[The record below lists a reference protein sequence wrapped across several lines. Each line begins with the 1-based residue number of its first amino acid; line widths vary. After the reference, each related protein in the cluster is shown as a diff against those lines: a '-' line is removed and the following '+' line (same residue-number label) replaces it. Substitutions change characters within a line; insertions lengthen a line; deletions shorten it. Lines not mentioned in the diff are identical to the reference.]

1 MSYVF
6 SRRSLI
12 AMVTMA
18 LLCGGLSRPL
28 SSSCGADDPPGK
40 SIADQLGLPTFAG
53 TGGKPVKVSATFYV
67 PPGKRR
73 GKLYVTAKIAPQN
86 HLYSVTQ
93 KSGGPLPTKI
103 GVTSPT
109 KVKFLGPW
117 TPDKKP
123 KVKASD
129 VFDVPVEEHHGTV
142 TWTASFEIPVGVDG
156 KTLKLQ
162 VKVDGQVCT
171 DDLLSCM
178 EVKESLVAKFQVPKK
193 PAKKPA
199 KKTATKS
206 AAATTKR
213 SLPAANTLVAARS
226 FAQDPFAE
234 AAGGFQDK
242 TGNVS
247 LEGQASSSVVAA
259 GDSVAFSLTVIPTP
273 PYHVYDYAAT
283 DPNTGIKPTLLV
295 VQAPQGWQVTGPETV
310 GTPVVKDDPSG
321 LPLIYYEEPVTWTLT
336 VTIPPG
342 TAAGEYD
349 LAGGVA
355 YQVCKDDTCDPPTG
369 VDYRFRIT
377 VAAET
382 RPAAV
387 ALTLTEGSYAKL
399 AQQALAMAGSVSGTG
414 TQVTPPNSTD
424 EPAAGAGF
432 QIDQLK
438 VAGGSDDSSLLTVL
452 LIAFAAGFILN
463 FMPCVLPVIGLK
475 IVSFVQQAGA
485 SRQRV
490 FMLNLWFSIGLISV
504 FMVLAVMA
512 KLMGLGWGDQFRNL
526 PFNIVLTAIVFV
538 FALSFL
544 GVWEIPIPGFVAS
557 GKASEVADQE
567 GPAGAFCKGVLTT
580 VLATPCSGPLL
591 VPALTWA
598 VAQPPLVTYL
608 GFFCV
613 GLGMAFPYLVI
624 GANPQLIRFLP
635 KPGAWMETFKNIMGF
650 VLLATVVFLM
660 TIVSSISIPAV
671 LPVFTFL
678 IGLWAACWWIGRTP
692 LTAEFSDQAKAWFG
706 GAVVAVCSGWVAFGF
721 VDNMMSARYEG
732 QAARD
737 VAQFKVV
744 AAQQAKENKDNIEEL
759 EWLPFSTDLL
769 EELTQQGNTVF
780 IDFTADW

>member
-1 MSYVF
+1 MNGVF
-6 SRRSLI
+6 FRRHLI
-12 AMVTMA
+12 AMVSMA
-18 LLCGGLSRPL
+18 LLCCDLGGPL
-28 SSSCGADDPPGK
+28 TSHCNADDPPAR
-40 SIADQLGLPTFAG
+40 SIADELGLPTLSG
-53 TGGKPVKVSATFYV
+53 PTGKPVKVSAAFYV
-67 PPGKRR
+67 AAGERR
-73 GKLYVTAKIAPQN
+73 GKLHVTAKIAPQN

-93 KSGGPLPTKI
+93 KPGGPLPTKI
-103 GVTSPT
+103 RVTSPT
-109 KVKFLGPW
+109 KIKFVGPW
-117 TPDKKP
+117 APNKKP
-123 KVKASD
+123 TIKASD

-142 TWTASFEIPVGVDG
+142 IWTAPFEIPAGVNA

-178 EVKESLVAKFQVPKK
+178 EVKESLVAKFQAP
-193 PAKKPA
+193 KKPA
-199 KKTATKS
+199 KKTAKKS
-206 AAATTKR
+206 AAATTKG
-213 SLPAANTLVAARS
+213 SLPTGSTLVAARS

-234 AAGGFQDK
+234 AAGVYQDK

-259 GDSVAFSLTVIPTP
+259 GESVTLSLTVIPTP

-295 VQAPQGWQVTGPETV
+295 LQAPDGWQVTGPETD
-310 GTPVVKDDPSG
+310 GTPVIKEDPSG
-321 LPLIYYEEPVTWTLT
+321 APLIYYEEPVTWALT
-336 VTIPPG
+336 VVIPPG

-349 LAGGVA
+349 LTGGVA
-355 YQVCKDDTCDPPTG
+355 YQVCKEDTCDPPTG
-369 VDYRFRIT
+369 VDYRFQIT

-382 RPAAV
+382 KPEAV
-387 ALTLTEGSYAKL
+387 VLALTESSYSKL
-399 AQQALAMAGSVSGTG
+399 AQQALGTAGSVASDGS
-414 TQVTPPNSTD
+414 TPPTTD
-424 EPAAGAGF
+424 PNGSAKPAAGGGF
-432 QIDQLK
+432 QIDQLNI
-438 VAGGSDDSSLLTVL
+438 AGEADESSLLTVL

-475 IVSFVQQAGA
+475 IVSFVQQAGE

-512 KLMGLGWGDQFRNL
+512 KVMGLGWGDQFRYL

-557 GKASEVADQE
+557 GKASEVAEQE

-598 VAQPPLVTYL
+598 VGKPALVTYL

-692 LTAEFSDQAKAWFG
+692 LTAEFSDQAKAWLG
-706 GAVVAVCSGWVAFGF
+706 GAVVAACSGWIAFGF
-721 VDNMMSARYEG
+721 VDGMMSARYEG

-737 VAQFKVV
+737 VEQFKVV
-744 AAQQAKENKDNIEEL
+744 AAKQAKEKKRAAEEL
-759 EWLPFSTDLL
+759 EWLPFSSDLL
-769 EELTQQGNTVF
+769 TELTQQGNTVF
-780 IDFTADW
+780 VDFTADW

>member
-1 MSYVF
+1 MNGVF
-6 SRRSLI
+6 FRRHLI
-12 AMVTMA
+12 AMVSMA
-18 LLCGGLSRPL
+18 LLCCDLGGLLTSR
-28 SSSCGADDPPGK
+28 CNADDPPAR
-40 SIADQLGLPTFAG
+40 SIADELGLPTLSG
-53 TGGKPVKVSATFYV
+53 PTGKPVKVSAAFYV
-67 PPGKRR
+67 AVGERR
-73 GKLYVTAKIAPQN
+73 GKLHVTAKIAPQN

-93 KSGGPLPTKI
+93 KPGGPLPTKI
-103 GVTSPT
+103 RVTSPT
-109 KVKFLGPW
+109 KIKFVGPW
-117 TPDKKP
+117 APNKKP
-123 KVKASD
+123 TIKASD

-142 TWTASFEIPVGVDG
+142 IWTAPFEIPAGVNA

-178 EVKESLVAKFQVPKK
+178 EVKESLVAKFQAPKK
-193 PAKKPA
+193 PAE
-199 KKTATKS
+199 KTAKKS
-206 AAATTKR
+206 AAATTKE
-213 SLPAANTLVAARS
+213 SLPRGSTLVAARS

-234 AAGGFQDK
+234 AAGVYQDK

-259 GDSVAFSLTVIPTP
+259 GESVTLSLTVIPTP

-295 VQAPQGWQVTGPETV
+295 LQAPDGWQVTGPETD
-310 GTPVVKDDPSG
+310 GTPVIKEDPSG
-321 LPLIYYEEPVTWTLT
+321 APLIYYEEPVTWALT
-336 VTIPPG
+336 VVIPPG

-349 LAGGVA
+349 LTGGVA
-355 YQVCKDDTCDPPTG
+355 YQVCKEDTCDPPTG
-369 VDYRFRIT
+369 VDYRLRIT

-382 RPAAV
+382 KPEAV
-387 ALTLTEGSYAKL
+387 VLALTESSYSKL
-399 AQQALAMAGSVSGTG
+399 AQQALAMTGSVSDNNTETKPQTTSETGKPATGTG
-414 TQVTPPNSTD
+414 ADAD
-424 EPAAGAGF
+424 ESKAT
-432 QIDQLK
+432 
-438 VAGGSDDSSLLTVL
+438 GGSDGKSLL
-452 LIAFAAGFILN
+452 LILPMAFAAGFILN

-475 IVSFVQQAGA
+475 IVSFVQQAGE
-485 SRQRV
+485 SRQRI
-490 FMLNLWFSIGLISV
+490 FTLNLWFSLGLISV
-504 FMVLAVMA
+504 FMVLAVLA
-512 KLMGLGWGDQFRNL
+512 KVAGLGWGAQFQDVR
-526 PFNIVLTAIVFV
+526 FNIILTAVVFV

-635 KPGAWMETFKNIMGF
+635 KPGAWMETFKNIMAF
-650 VLLATVVFLM
+650 VLLGTVVFLM
-660 TIVSSISIPAV
+660 MNVSGLSNPAV
-671 LPVFTFL
+671 IPLFTFL
-678 IGLWAACWWIGRTP
+678 IGLWAACWWVGRTP
-692 LTAEFSDQAKAWFG
+692 LTAEFSQQVKAWIG
-706 GAVVAVCSGWVAFGF
+706 GVIFAACSGWFAFGF
-721 VDNMMSARYEG
+721 VYEVMSDRYQE
-732 QAARD
+732 QAVEDA
-737 VAQFKVV
+737 AEFKKKS
-744 AAQQAKENKDNIEEL
+744 AFWK
-759 EWLPFSTDLL
+759 PFSTSLL
-769 EELTQQGNTVF
+769 EELKQQRKTVF

>member
-1 MSYVF
+1 MNGVF
-6 SRRSLI
+6 FRRYLI
-12 AMVTMA
+12 AIASVA
-18 LLCGGLSRPL
+18 LGCSNLAGTFA
-28 SSSCGADDPPGK
+28 SCCHADEPPAR
-40 SIADQLGLPTFAG
+40 SIADELGLPTFSGPA
-53 TGGKPVKVSATFYV
+53 GKPVKVSATFYV
-67 PPGKRR
+67 AVGERR
-73 GKLYVTAKIAPQN
+73 GKLAVTARIAPRH

-93 KSGGPLPTKI
+93 KPGGPLPTKI
-103 GVTSPT
+103 RVTSTT
-109 KVKFLGPW
+109 KVKLLGPW
-117 TPDKKP
+117 TPNKKP
-123 KVKASD
+123 QVKASD

-142 TWTASFEIPVGVDG
+142 IWTAPFEIPAGVDG

-171 DDLLSCM
+171 DDLLACM
-178 EVKESLVAKFQVPKK
+178 EVKESLTAKFQAPKK
-193 PAKKPA
+193 PPKKNV
-199 KKTATKS
+199 KKS

-213 SLPAANTLVAARS
+213 SLPRANTLVAASS
-226 FAQDPFAE
+226 FVQDPFAE
-234 AAGGFQDK
+234 ASRGFQDK

-259 GDSVAFSLTVIPTP
+259 GESVTVSLTVIPTP
-273 PYHVYDYAAT
+273 PYHVYDSAAT

-295 VQAPQGWQVTGPETV
+295 LQAPDGWQVSGPEV
-310 GTPVVKDDPSG
+310 AGTPVIKEDLG
-321 LPLIYYEEPVTWTLT
+321 GAPLIYYEDPVTWTLT
-336 VTIPPG
+336 VAVPPG

-349 LAGGVA
+349 LTGGVA
-355 YQVCKDDTCDPPTG
+355 YQVCKADICDPPAG
-369 VDYRFRIT
+369 VDYQLRIT
-377 VAAET
+377 VAAQTSQE
-382 RPAAV
+382 AV
-387 ALTLTEGSYAKL
+387 VLALTESSYSKL
-399 AQQALAMAGSVSGTG
+399 AQQALVMAGSVSGGG
-414 TQVTPPNSTD
+414 TETPVTDPKETA
-424 EPAAGAGF
+424 EPAAGGGF
-432 QIDQLK
+432 QIDQLN

-475 IVSFVQQAGA
+475 IVSFVQQAGE

-557 GKASEVADQE
+557 GKASEVAEQE

-608 GFFCV
+608 GFLCV

-692 LTAEFSDQAKAWFG
+692 LTAEFTDQVKAWFG
-706 GAVVAVCSGWVAFGF
+706 GALVAGCSGWIAFGF

-737 VAQFKVV
+737 VAHFTAV
-744 AAQQAKENKDNIEEL
+744 AAEQAKENKHRTEEL
-759 EWLPFSTDLL
+759 EWLPFSTSLL

>member
-1 MSYVF
+1 MNSVFFRRHLIPLMS
-6 SRRSLI
+6 
-12 AMVTMA
+12 MA
-18 LLCGGLSRPL
+18 LLCGHLGGMFATCSR
-28 SSSCGADDPPGK
+28 ADDPPAR
-40 SIADQLGLPTFAG
+40 SIADELGLPTVSGPA
-53 TGGKPVKVSATFYV
+53 GKPVKVSATFYV
-67 PPGKRR
+67 ATGKRQ
-73 GKLYVTAKIAPQN
+73 GKLYVTAKIAPRN
-86 HLYSVTQ
+86 HLYSITQ
-93 KSGGPLPTKI
+93 KPGGPLPTKI
-103 GVTSPT
+103 RVTSAT
-109 KVKFLGPW
+109 KVKFVGPW
-117 TPDKKP
+117 TPNKKP
-123 KVKASD
+123 KIKASD

-142 TWTASFEIPVGVDG
+142 IWTAPFEIPAGING

-178 EVKESLVAKFQVPKK
+178 EVKENLTAKFQAPKK

-199 KKTATKS
+199 KKS
-206 AAATTKR
+206 AATTTNG
-213 SLPAANTLVAARS
+213 SLPRQSTLVAARVL
-226 FAQDPFAE
+226 AQNPFAE

-242 TGNVS
+242 TGNVG
-247 LEGQASSSVVAA
+247 LEGEASSSVVAA
-259 GDSVAFSLTVIPTP
+259 GESVKISLTVIPTP
-273 PYHVYDYAAT
+273 PYHVYDYAPT

-295 VQAPQGWQVTGPETV
+295 LQVPKGWQISGPETS
-310 GTPVVKDDPSG
+310 GTPVVKEEPG
-321 LPLIYYEEPVTWTLT
+321 GAALIYYEEPVTWTLT
-336 VTIPPG
+336 VAVPAG

-349 LAGGVA
+349 LTGGVA
-355 YQVCKDDTCDPPTG
+355 YQVCKEDTCDPPTG
-369 VDYRFRIT
+369 VDYKLQIT
-377 VAAET
+377 VASEGSAKSI
-382 RPAAV
+382 P
-387 ALTLTEGSYAKL
+387 LSLTESSYSKL
-399 AQQALAMAGSVSGTG
+399 SQQALVMAGSVSSVGSE
-414 TQVTPPNSTD
+414 TPEPNPKSPD
-424 EPAAGAGF
+424 SSAAAGGF
-432 QIDQLK
+432 QIDQLN
-438 VAGGSDDSSLLTVL
+438 VAGGADDSSLMTIL

-475 IVSFVQQAGA
+475 IVSFVQQAGE

-504 FMVLAVMA
+504 FMVLAMMA

-526 PFNIVLTAIVFV
+526 PFNIVLTAIGFV

-557 GKASEVADQE
+557 GKASEVAEQE
-567 GPAGAFCKGVLTT
+567 GPAGAFCKGVLTP

-598 VAQPPLVTYL
+598 VAQPALVTYL
-608 GFFCV
+608 GFLCV

-692 LTAEFSDQAKAWFG
+692 LTAEFSDQVKAWSG
-706 GAVVAVCSGWVAFGF
+706 GILVAGCSGWIAFGF

-737 VAQFKVV
+737 VEQFKVV
-744 AAQQAKENKDNIEEL
+744 AAEQAKENKQAVEEL
-759 EWLPFSTDLL
+759 DWQPFSTSLL
-769 EELTQQGNTVF
+769 QELTQQGNTVF
-780 IDFTADW
+780 VDFTADW

>member
-6 SRRSLI
+6 FRRSLL
-12 AMVTMA
+12 AMVTIA
-18 LLCGGLSRPL
+18 LFCGGLSRPL
-28 SSSCGADDPPGK
+28 ASSYGADDPPGK
-40 SIADQLGLPTFAG
+40 SIADKLGLPTFAG
-53 TGGKPVKVSATFYV
+53 PGGKPVKVSATFYV

-93 KSGGPLPTKI
+93 KPGGPLPTKI
-103 GVTSPT
+103 RLNSPT
-109 KVKFLGPW
+109 KVKLVGPW

-142 TWTASFEIPVGVDG
+142 TWTAPLEIPAGVDA

-162 VKVDGQVCT
+162 VKIDGQVCT

-178 EVKESLVAKFQVPKK
+178 EVKESLTANFQAPKK
-193 PAKKPA
+193 PARKASP
-199 KKTATKS
+199 
-206 AAATTKR
+206 AATNR
-213 SLPAANTLVAARS
+213 SLSAANTLVAARS
-226 FAQDPFAE
+226 VAQDPFAE
-234 AAGGFQDK
+234 VAGSFQDK

-259 GDSVAFSLTVIPTP
+259 GDSVALSLTVIPTP

-295 VQAPQGWQVTGPETV
+295 VQAPKGWQVVGPETD
-310 GTPVVKDDPSG
+310 GAPVVKEDPSG
-321 LPLIYYEEPVTWTLT
+321 LPLIYYEEPVTWILT
-336 VTIPPG
+336 VTVPPG
-342 TAAGEYD
+342 TAEGEYD

-369 VDYRFRIT
+369 VDYRLRIT

-382 RPAAV
+382 RPEAV

-399 AQQALAMAGSVSGTG
+399 AQQAQAMAGSVSGNETE
-414 TQVTPPNSTD
+414 TQVAPPNSTG
-424 EPAAGAGF
+424 ESAAGTGF

-438 VAGGSDDSSLLTVL
+438 VAGGPDDSSLLAVL

-475 IVSFVQQAGA
+475 IVSFVQQAGE

-512 KLMGLGWGDQFRNL
+512 KVMGLGWGDQFRSL
-526 PFNIVLTAIVFV
+526 PFNVVLTAIVFV

-598 VAQPPLVTYL
+598 VAQPALVTYL
-608 GFFCV
+608 GFLCV

-660 TIVSSISIPAV
+660 TIVSSISVPAV
-671 LPVFTFL
+671 LPVFTLL

-706 GAVVAVCSGWVAFGF
+706 GAIVAACSGWIAFGF
-721 VDNMMSARYEG
+721 VNNMMSARYEG

-737 VAQFKVV
+737 VAQFKRV
-744 AAQQAKENKDNIEEL
+744 AAQQAKDNKHNAEEI

>member
-1 MSYVF
+1 MNSVF
-6 SRRSLI
+6 FRRHLI
-12 AMVTMA
+12 AIMLMA
-18 LLCGGLSRPL
+18 LFSGYVGGIFFTVCR
-28 SSSCGADDPPGK
+28 ADEPPAR
-40 SIADQLGLPTFAG
+40 SIADELGLPTVSGPA
-53 TGGKPVKVSATFYV
+53 GKPVKVSAVFYV
-67 PPGKRR
+67 APGERR
-73 GKLYVTAKIAPQN
+73 GKVSVTASIAPRN
-86 HLYSVTQ
+86 HLYSITQ
-93 KSGGPLPTKI
+93 KPGGPLPTKI
-103 GVTSPT
+103 RVISAT
-109 KVKFLGPW
+109 KVKFLGAW

-142 TWTASFEIPVGVDG
+142 TWTAPFEIPAGVNA

-178 EVKESLVAKFQVPKK
+178 EVKESLTAQFQVPKK
-193 PAKKPA
+193 PAKRPVK
-199 KKTATKS
+199 KS
-206 AAATTKR
+206 AATSMQR
-213 SLPAANTLVAARS
+213 SLPRQNTLVAARVL
-226 FAQDPFAE
+226 AQNPFAE

-242 TGNVS
+242 TGNVG
-247 LEGQASSSVVAA
+247 LEGEASSSVVVA
-259 GDSVAFSLTVIPTP
+259 GGSVKLALTVIPTP
-273 PYHVYDYAAT
+273 PYHVYDYAPT

-295 VQAPQGWQVTGPETV
+295 LQAPEGWQISGPEPS
-310 GTPVVKDDPSG
+310 GTPVVKEEPG
-321 LPLIYYEEPVTWTLT
+321 GTTLIYYEEPVTWTLT
-336 VTIPPG
+336 VAVPAG

-349 LAGGVA
+349 LTGGVA
-355 YQVCKDDTCDPPTG
+355 YQVCKEDTCDPPTG
-369 VDYRFRIT
+369 VDYQLRIT
-377 VAAET
+377 VASEAT
-382 RPAAV
+382 AKPV
-387 ALTLTEGSYAKL
+387 ALSLTESSYSKL
-399 AQQALAMAGSVSGTG
+399 SQQALVMAGSISDVGAETPDPKGSGD
-414 TQVTPPNSTD
+414 SS
-424 EPAAGAGF
+424 AGKGF

-438 VAGGSDDSSLLTVL
+438 VSGEADDSSLMVIL

-475 IVSFVQQAGA
+475 IVSFVQQAGE

-504 FMVLAVMA
+504 FMVLAMMA

-526 PFNIVLTAIVFV
+526 PFNVVLTAIVFV

-557 GKASEVADQE
+557 GKASEVAEQE

-598 VAQPPLVTYL
+598 VAQPALITYL
-608 GFFCV
+608 GFLCV

-692 LTAEFSDQAKAWFG
+692 LTAEFSEQIKAWCG
-706 GAVVAVCSGWVAFGF
+706 GAVVAACSGWIAFGF

-737 VAQFKVV
+737 VERFKVV
-744 AAQQAKENKDNIEEL
+744 AAKQAKENKHATEEL
-759 EWLPFSTDLL
+759 DWQPFSSGLL
-769 EELTQQGNTVF
+769 QELTEQGNTVF
-780 IDFTADW
+780 VDFTADW